1 MQKIPSLWVHSPF
14 MSYPFSSS
22 SRSINLHGSS
32 EYKKAI
38 HGKDVGKEN
47 CCSGHGNVKIFS
59 AQPPLRIDS
68 FQTIGALLEK
78 NAFSARVD
86 KYLTIKQLVKH
97 SHQEAFLRVQ
107 IADIT
112 TVWETPFKL
121 KDKFL

>member
-14 MSYPFSSS
+14 MSWPFSSS

-32 EYKKAI
+32 GYKKAI
-38 HGKDVGKEN
+38 HGKDVGKET

-59 AQPPLRIDS
+59 AQPLLRIDS
-68 FQTIGALLEK
+68 FQTDGPLHEK
-78 NAFSARVD
+78 NAFSEQAD
-86 KYLTIKQLVKH
+86 KYMIIKQLSNN
-97 SHQEAFLRVQ
+97 SHQETFLRVQ

-112 TVWETPFKL
+112 TVRKSPFKL